1 MRFLNCWNHS
11 FDVLEAQNYDVSQL
25 RSSQASTSLALI
37 IDASEGLHLFLASN
51 HRPTQKEWRRFAQVD
66 INSKEENPRLLP
78 AFINL
83 STKTVGIVGLGS
95 AGSKIAI
102 SLARTGVRNFLLV
115 DDDVF
120 LQENICR
127 HELNWADVG
136 QHKIDGIA
144 HQLKLIAQDI
154 SVKCSPVKLS
164 GQEAT
169 ATVDSVLSQL
179 GACDLIIDATA
190 DPCTLNQL
198 SAVASQQLKPI
209 VWLKVY
215 PGGIGGMIARFRP
228 NEDPDPQI
236 ARAAFH
242 EYLEKLELPA
252 IQETVDYTTVNNDGE
267 TIVASDA
274 DVTLIAANATRMA
287 LDILIKREPSDFPY
301 SLYLIGLSRGWIFD
315 QPFHTIPINL
325 PEVQPAITESE
336 LSEDEANENSDF
348 IEQLILKQKNE
359 NSSTD

>member
-1 MRFLNCWNHS
+1 M
-11 FDVLEAQNYDVSQL
+11 
-25 RSSQASTSLALI
+25 
-37 IDASEGLHLFLASN
+37 
-51 HRPTQKEWRRFAQVD
+51 
-66 INSKEENPRLLP
+66 
-78 AFINL
+78 
-83 STKTVGIVGLGS
+83 
-95 AGSKIAI
+95 
-102 SLARTGVRNFLLV
+102 
-115 DDDVF
+115 
-120 LQENICR
+120 
-127 HELNWADVG
+127 G